1 MNLSAKRFVQT
12 GEYQVFFRGIYWQQQ
27 ADTGS
32 NNVYSERRKWF
43 GRAACNHV
51 CVTVTVTVRQTKRV
65 SGYSRK
71 EQNTRN

>member
-1 MNLSAKRFVQT
+1 MNLSAKHFVQT

-27 ADTGS
+27 AETGA

-43 GRAACNHV
+43 GRACV
-51 CVTVTVTVRQTKRV
+51 VTVTVTVRQTKRV